1 MICLDSSFVIDYLKG
16 DFSAKKI
23 LAKYDE
29 EKLFVSEFTVFEVAE
44 GLIYSLNKHD
54 DKKSFDAF
62 FEFLETIEILPLTN
76 FFSLDAA
83 KINANLNL
91 KGKKIDSVDSLIIGS
106 MFANNVFKII
116 TRNVKHFSIVEGI
129 KIINY

>member
-16 DFSAKKI
+16 DSSAKKT
-23 LAKYDE
+23 LAKYEE

-44 GLIYSLNKHD
+44 GLIYSLNKNN
-54 DKKSFDAF
+54 DKKSFDVF
-62 FEFLETIEILPLTN
+62 FEFLETIEVLPLTN
-76 FFSLDAA
+76 FFSLEAA

-91 KGKKIDSVDSLIIGS
+91 EGKKIDSVDSLIIGS
-106 MFANNVFKII
+106 MFANNIFKII
-116 TRNVKHFSIVEGI
+116 TKNVKHFSSINDI